1 MNSETVGRQIFLLAV
16 AFLGSSIAWA
26 FEQKFDQVS
35 LESEGMSR
43 MMVAIENSTHM
54 TTAYTGVEA
63 ISQEVIEA
71 IEKVDRAKF
80 VPEHAVEAAFEN
92 HPLRIGY
99 GQTISQPFIV
109 ALMTHFLQV
118 QPDDRVLEIGTG
130 SGYQA
135 AVLAELANQV
145 FTIEIIKGLAS
156 SADRLLE
163 SLGYTNISVKASDG
177 WYGWPQEAPFDGIL
191 VTAVA
196 SKIPPKLLDQLA
208 VGGRLVMPVGNARG
222 NQELVVITREETDAF
237 TSKEVLPVRFVPMT
251 GQGVLTLRNQ

>member
-1 MNSETVGRQIFLLAV
+1 MNLETAGKRLLLLLVVFFWNVTSATEKDEKQFHSENNGLKNMLL
-16 AFLGSSIAWA
+16 
-26 FEQKFDQVS
+26 
-35 LESEGMSR
+35 
-43 MMVAIENSTHM
+43 AIENTTRM
-54 TTAYTGVEA
+54 TMSYTGVKA
-63 ISQEVIEA
+63 ISDDVMDA
-71 IEKVDRAKF
+71 MTKVDRARF
-80 VPEHAVEAAFEN
+80 VPEYAVKEAFEN
-92 HPLRIGY
+92 YPLSIGH

-145 FTIEIIKGLAS
+145 FTVEIIKELAS
-156 SADRLLE
+156 SADRLLK

-222 NQELVVITREETDAF
+222 NQELVVITREETGAF